1 MEPLNPPTA
10 PQPEAT
16 VSEAKKP
23 DSPAAPRP
31 EKAAAEKRKLPK
43 EAVTL
48 LRTTQ
53 QHHVQLS
60 MMADQKANMLIGATF
75 VVFTLA
81 IGQGAAE
88 AFSLPLLILAGTAF
102 ASAAFGA
109 LAVLPK
115 TTPPATGNRNWLFF
129 GNFSEIDADSYYE
142 ELVNSH
148 LSSQEDVHRAMSLD
162 IHQMGMVLAKKKYRY
177 LGLAYRVFLIGLTLT
192 FAVYVLEQ
200 LAGPLL

>member
-1 MEPLNPPTA
+1 MEPLSPPTVQ
-10 PQPEAT
+10 QPEES
-16 VSEAKKP
+16 VSPKQPEEPVAPKK
-23 DSPAAPRP
+23 
-31 EKAAAEKRKLPK
+31 KWPK

-81 IGQGAAE
+81 IGQGANE
-88 AFSLPLLILAGTAF
+88 VFSLPLLILAGTAF
-102 ASAAFGA
+102 AAAGFGA
-109 LAVLPK
+109 LAVLPQ
-115 TTPPATGNRNWLFF
+115 TGAPPTGQRNWLFF
-129 GNFSEIDADSYYE
+129 GNFSELDADSFYDK
-142 ELVNSH
+142 LVDSH
-148 LSSQEDVHRAMSLD
+148 LSDQDEVYRAMSLD
-162 IHQMGMVLAKKKYRY
+162 IHQMGMVLANKKYRY

-192 FAVYVLEQ
+192 FAVYVLEK